1 MSLTPKASIAQ
12 VSIGN
17 LSIEG
22 LMREDDGTFG
32 IAMPQLSPILDIPL
46 KNAGRYILGVLNP
59 RLTITKTTAFKA
71 LPSKESLRL
80 IQKWRTTL
88 HASAVNVILL
98 PDFEKLLAKL
108 DRAGNKAAQDMRDDL
123 VGLALTQLF
132 SDAFGLKFEKEER
145 QAYLVDRQSCRE
157 DFHPKFTAWLKLDG
171 CEGNQ
176 YAIEVNSFKRV
187 LGLPIASVD
196 GYDSKQLRILDVAY
210 IKYDV
215 LRTTG
220 MPHREVLKLV

>member
-1 MSLTPKASIAQ
+1 MTGNSITKAVRATINLGDIELDCYQMPDGSYGYSYVWLAHLIDRDKSILSNKKSPYYLDSLVKSAGGKGFT
-12 VSIGN
+12 N
-17 LSIEG
+17 LSTAIEG
-22 LMREDDGTFG
+22 ISKSKFKFVDSHTLM
-32 IAMPQLSPILDIPL
+32 LILDSL
-46 KNAGRYILGVLNP
+46 VKLGHQNVLNL
-59 RLTITKTTAFKA
+59 LTACAIEA
-71 LPSKESLRL
+71 
-80 IQKWRTTL
+80 
-88 HASAVNVILL
+88 
-98 PDFEKLLAKL
+98 L
-108 DRAGNKAAQDMRDDL
+108 DRRADVAHQKVRAEQEYNERLD
-123 VGLALTQLF
+123 
-132 SDAFGLKFEKEER
+132 ER
-145 QAYLVDRQSCRE
+145 QNHRE